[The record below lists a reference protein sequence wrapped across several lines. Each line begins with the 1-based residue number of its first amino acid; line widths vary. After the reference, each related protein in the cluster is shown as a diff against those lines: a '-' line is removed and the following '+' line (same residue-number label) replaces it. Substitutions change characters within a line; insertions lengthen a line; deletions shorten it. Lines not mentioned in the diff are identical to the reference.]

1 MAAEAFVARLVAL
14 EQGSQQL
21 EQRTNE
27 LDQRISASVQA
38 HTAVHG
44 EQIQHAQTI
53 QRLASDLANL
63 GAQLNIVQHS
73 VAAAQTGGSRTNRMI
88 DPKTMAPE
96 RFGKPHGP
104 HWKDWSYSVKDWVA
118 IYHHG
123 LRDALSAAEG
133 STNSIGDGD
142 LTTFGVSADV
152 DNDLKHLLIAK
163 TEGDA
168 REVVRGADQKPGL
181 EQWRKL
187 AEKYDPRG
195 AGRNLA
201 DTLAVLQPG
210 RAESLAT
217 LGAKIQEWENAER
230 RQIQRGNG
238 IRYPED
244 ARVALLLGMCPVDV
258 QRELEFRQDLYDTY
272 EKMKSQI
279 LFITNTRTQGQ
290 TPMQLG
296 NTQSCDMVEEV
307 YEDENGELY
316 RLETKDGKKTITKA
330 PRGAGKGGGKGG
342 KGGDRECYRCGRM
355 GHIRADCRAKSHV
368 KGGPPKE

>member
-73 VAAAQTGGSRTNRMI
+73 VVAAQTGGSRTNRMI

-210 RAESLAT
+210 RA
-217 LGAKIQEWENAER
+217 W
-230 RQIQRGNG
+230 
-238 IRYPED
+238 PPW
-244 ARVALLLGMCPVDV
+244 VP
-258 QRELEFRQDLYDTY
+258 
-272 EKMKSQI
+272 KSRSG
-279 LFITNTRTQGQ
+279 RTQSVVRFSAEMGFGTRR
-290 TPMQLG
+290 TPEWHF
-296 NTQSCDMVEEV
+296 CWVCV
-307 YEDENGELY
+307 
-316 RLETKDGKKTITKA
+316 RLTF
-330 PRGAGKGGGKGG
+330 KGSSSSARICMTPTRK
-342 KGGDRECYRCGRM
+342 
-355 GHIRADCRAKSHV
+355 
-368 KGGPPKE
+368 